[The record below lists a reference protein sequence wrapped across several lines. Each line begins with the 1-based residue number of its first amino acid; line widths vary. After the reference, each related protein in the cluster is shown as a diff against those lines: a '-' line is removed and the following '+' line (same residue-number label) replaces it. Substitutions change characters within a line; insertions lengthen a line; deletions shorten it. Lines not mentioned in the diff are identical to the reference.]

1 MKLNEAMI
9 KRIEDLSIEHK
20 IPIPKWS
27 MKAGIIP
34 STLYNM
40 IKKKSCP
47 RVPTIKLLCDAIE
60 ITLGEFFSVDYIS
73 TAEYVEEN

>member
-9 KRIEDLSIEHK
+9 KRIEDLSIEHRL
-20 IPIPKWS
+20 PVPQWA

-40 IKKKSCP
+40 MKKKSCP
-47 RVPTIKLLCDAIE
+47 RITTVKLLCDAIG
-60 ITLGEFFSVDYIS
+60 ITLEEFFSVDDID
-73 TAEYVEEN
+73 TAEYEEP